1 MPSGPTAPHLAD
13 LALRYATEDTAEDFF
28 VATLHGFHEEYQP
41 AHWAPTRGVFEPGR
55 NFGFTVDGRW
65 ISTCGAYSRE
75 MTVPGGSVP
84 VAAITFV
91 TVHPSYRRRGLLNQM
106 MQHQL
111 SDIQTRGT
119 EPVALLWASESLI
132 YGRYGYGRATP
143 RLRITGSTRSTAFLP
158 EVDLGRGS
166 VGELERGEAIPAMK
180 RLYQDW
186 LPERPGGL
194 ARGEDWWDVKW
205 HDPESWRRGAS
216 AYRFALHYNERGRP
230 DGYVAFR
237 VKLEGSAEPGGEVM
251 VVDLDAD
258 NTAAWAALWRFVLD
272 LDLVRRFR
280 QNDAPMDEPLRYLV
294 ADQRAIDATLQDGT
308 YARLVDVKRA
318 LEARKYAT
326 KLDVVIG
333 VEDQL
338 IPANHGAIRLQAGP
352 DGAVATPTR
361 RRADLWL
368 SVRELGAI
376 YLGGTSL
383 AVLNRAGLVRE
394 RTPGSVAATAAAF
407 GWSALPFCS
416 DFF

>member
-1 MPSGPTAPHLAD
+1 MPKGSTAPHLAD
-13 LALRYATEDTAEDFF
+13 LALRYATEASTEDFF
-28 VATLHGFHEEYQP
+28 AATMLGFHDDYQAALWEP
-41 AHWAPTRGVFEPGR
+41 ARRVFEPAR

-75 MTVPGGSVP
+75 MTVPGGSVS
-84 VAAITFV
+84 VAAVTFV
-91 TVHPSYRRRGLLNQM
+91 TVQPSYRRRGLLNQM

-119 EPVALLWASESLI
+119 EPVALLWASEALI

-143 RLRITGSTRSTAFLP
+143 RLRLAGATRSTGFLP

-166 VGELERGEAIPAMK
+166 VGEVALDEAVPAMK
-180 RLYQDW
+180 RLYEAW
-186 LPERPGGL
+186 LPDRPGAL
-194 ARGEDWWDVKW
+194 ARSADWWDVKW

-216 AYRFALHYNERGRP
+216 AFRFALHYNERGRP

-237 VKLEGSAEPGGEVM
+237 VNLHGSEPGGEVI
-251 VVDLDAD
+251 VIDLDAE
-258 NTAAWAALWRFVLD
+258 NTPAYAGLWRFVLD
-272 LDLVRRFR
+272 LDLVRRFS
-280 QNDAPMDEPLRYLV
+280 QNDAPIDEPLRYLV
-294 ADQRAIDATLQDGT
+294 ADQRAINATLQDGT
-308 YARLVDVKRA
+308 YARLVDVRRA
-318 LEARKYAT
+318 LEARKYASR
-326 KLDVVIG
+326 LDVVIG
-333 VEDQL
+333 VEDNL

-352 DGAVATPTR
+352 EGATVTPTR

-368 SVRELGAI
+368 NVRELGAI

-407 GWSALPFCS
+407 GWSVLPFCP